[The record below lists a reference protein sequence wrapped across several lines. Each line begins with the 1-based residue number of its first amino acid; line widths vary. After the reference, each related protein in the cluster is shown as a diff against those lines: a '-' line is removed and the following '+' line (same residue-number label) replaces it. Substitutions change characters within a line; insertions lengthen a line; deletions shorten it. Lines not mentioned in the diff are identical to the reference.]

1 MERDRVIA
9 ALQRLRAA
17 LEARGIARIGVFGSV
32 ARGEQDAAS
41 DIDLIVTPAPG
52 VRLDLIDLGGVQTM
66 LEDAFA
72 GRAVDLVIEPIKR
85 DDLQRA
91 VERDRLYAF

>member
-17 LEARGIARIGVFGSV
+17 LEARGIARIGVFRSV